1 MTGRGIRIGEGL
13 GGQGFTLIELL
24 VAMVIIGILAALVA
38 PSLYQKIEPA
48 KASAARSQIQ
58 NFMTGLDSYFLD
70 VGSFP
75 STREGLDALRR
86 KPAGKSAWNG
96 PYLRRE
102 IPKDPWGNVY
112 IYRAP
117 GRNGPYE
124 IVSLGADGKLG
135 GEGEAGDI
143 ESWEAD

>member
-1 MTGRGIRIGEGL
+1 MGHHMLNCNVVRCR
-13 GGQGFTLIELL
+13 GFTLIELL
-24 VAMVIIGILAALVA
+24 VTMVIIGILAALVA

-48 KASAARSQIQ
+48 KAAAARSQIQ

-75 STREGLDALRR
+75 STKDGLEALRQ
-86 KPAGKSAWNG
+86 KPSGASSWNG

-102 IPKDPWGNVY
+102 IPKDPWGQRYV
-112 IYRAP
+112 YRAP

-124 IVSLGADGKLG
+124 IMSLGSDGKLG

-143 ESWEAD
+143 KSWEAH